1 MTKDRIVAVGLLTER
16 DVKVLGQGFDRLFP
30 LESIEGFED
39 LLAQLDAVEPT
50 SPPHRTAPPRKGATN
65 S

>member
-16 DVKVLGQGFDRLFP
+16 DVQVLGQGFDRLFP

-39 LLAQLDAVEPT
+39 LLAQLDAVDPT
-50 SPPHRTAPPRKGATN
+50 GSPLPPQKAKGAKN